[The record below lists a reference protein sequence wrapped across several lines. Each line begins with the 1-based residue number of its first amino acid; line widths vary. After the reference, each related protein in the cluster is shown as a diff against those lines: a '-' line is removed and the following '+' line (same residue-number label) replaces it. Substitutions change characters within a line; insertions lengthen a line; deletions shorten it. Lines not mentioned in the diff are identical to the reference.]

1 MPAGD
6 IPSRDTFAHA
16 LVAHLADIGAG
27 TCRITDAAI
36 EAESDVEHQTI
47 LMGLLC
53 LHEELELV
61 RQRRAEAE
69 ESLRR
74 ANDDLER
81 QVAVRTEALRKTQ
94 EQLAHGQKMEAV
106 GRLAGGVAHDFN
118 NLLSV
123 VLSYTELIL
132 GELSANDPLRADIEE
147 IAAAGRRANEL
158 TRQLLAFSRQQAF
171 ETKPVSLNEIVM
183 GMDRMMRRI
192 VGADISVAF
201 LPAPDL
207 SRVNADPG
215 QIEQVIMNLIVNAR
229 DAMPTGGKLTI
240 ETHEVHFDES
250 HAAQRHDVKPGPY
263 VLLAVSDTGMGIS
276 KEMQSRIFEPFFTTK
291 DVGKGTGLGLST
303 VFGIVRQ
310 SGGHVSVYSEVGKGT
325 VFRLYF
331 PRADDAAVEAGVPPP
346 VSTPGDPPGT
356 SGTRR
361 GSETIL
367 LVEDEEAVRNV
378 VRDALRRHGYRVLEA
393 PNGGEALLICEQHG
407 AEIDLLLTDLIL
419 PHMNGR
425 QLAERVA
432 PLRPAMKVLF
442 MSGYTGEA
450 VIQHGVLDSG
460 ASFLQKPVT
469 PDVLTRRLR
478 AVLDAPVQ
486 RRAHGGGVRQRR
498 RTPPP

>member
-6 IPSRDTFAHA
+6 IPARESFAHE
-16 LVAHLADIGAG
+16 LVTHLADIGAG
-27 TCRITDAAI
+27 RCSITDAGI
-36 EAESDVEHQTI
+36 EAEPNPEHQTI

-61 RQRRAEAE
+61 RKRRAEAE
-69 ESLRR
+69 EALRR
-74 ANDDLER
+74 ANDELEH
-81 QVAVRTEALRKTQ
+81 QVAVRTEALRRTQ

-123 VLSYTELIL
+123 VLSYTELAL
-132 GELSANDPLRADIEE
+132 EELSANDPLRADIEE

-158 TRQLLAFSRQQAF
+158 TRQLLAFSRQQAL
-171 ETKPVSLNEIVM
+171 ETKAVSLNEVVT

-192 VGADISVAF
+192 VGADISVTF

-207 SRVNADPG
+207 PRVKADPG
-215 QIEQVIMNLIVNAR
+215 QLEQVIMNLIVNAR

-240 ETHEVHFDES
+240 ETNEVHLDES
-250 HAAQRHDVKPGPY
+250 HAAQRHDVQPGPY
-263 VLLAVSDTGMGIS
+263 VLLAVSDTGMGIG

-291 DVGKGTGLGLST
+291 EVGKGTGLGLAT

-310 SGGHVSVYSEVGKGT
+310 SGGHVSVYSEVGEGT
-325 VFRLYF
+325 VFKLYF
-331 PRADDAAVEAGVPPP
+331 PRVDDASLEAGAPPD
-346 VSTPGDPPGT
+346 STPGNDLFGT

-367 LVEDEEAVRNV
+367 LVEDEEAVRIV
-378 VRDALRRHGYRVLEA
+378 VRDVLRRHGYRVLEA

-407 AEIDLLLTDLIL
+407 AEIHLLLTDLIL

-442 MSGYTGEA
+442 MSGYTGES
-450 VIQHGVLDSG
+450 VLQHGILDSG
-460 ASFLQKPVT
+460 ASFLQKPIT
-469 PDVLTRRLR
+469 PDLLTRKVR
-478 AVLDAPVQ
+478 AVLDAPAS
-486 RRAHGGGVRQRR
+486 RRAGGARQRR
-498 RTPPP
+498 RPLAG